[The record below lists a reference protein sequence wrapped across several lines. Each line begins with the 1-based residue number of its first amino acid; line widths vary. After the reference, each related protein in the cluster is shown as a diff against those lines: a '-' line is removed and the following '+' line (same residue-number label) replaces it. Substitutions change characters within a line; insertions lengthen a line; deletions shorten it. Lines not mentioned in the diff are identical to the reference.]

1 MTTLDP
7 TFWRG
12 RRVLVTGHTGFKGA
26 WLVLVLSEL
35 GAEVSG
41 YGMGPPSSP
50 SLFEA
55 ADVGSRVDSVEG
67 DVRDLDALH
76 AAVARS
82 RPEVL
87 FHLAAQAL
95 VRRSYDDPV
104 GTYTTNVIGTA
115 NVLEAT
121 RKANELRVAV
131 VATSDKCYR
140 LPDDGRPRNEDDPLG
155 GDDPYSSSKACAEL
169 VTAAYRDSFADEGAA
184 IASVRA
190 GNVIG
195 GGDWAAD
202 RLVPDAM
209 RAALD
214 GGAFVVRNPDAV
226 RPWQHVLCPLAG
238 YATLAER
245 LWEDRDAAGAWNF
258 GPDPGGDGPV
268 REVADRV
275 CRLWDDGLTWRTGG
289 GDGHRPEARILRVD
303 SAKARERLG
312 WAPRWGLDEALAAT
326 VDWFRAYRDG
336 ADLREVT
343 LAQVQEYLGTVRE
356 RHPRRSG

>member
-1 MTTLDP
+1 MTRPDL

-12 RRVLVTGHTGFKGA
+12 RRVLVTGHTGFKGG
-26 WLVLVLSEL
+26 WLVLLLSEL
-35 GAEVSG
+35 GAKVSG
-41 YGMGPPSSP
+41 FGMGPPSSP
-50 SLFEA
+50 SLFDA
-55 ADVGSRVDSVEG
+55 ADVGSRVESMEG
-67 DVRDLDALH
+67 DVRDLDGLR
-76 AAVARS
+76 AAMKRS

-87 FHLAAQAL
+87 FHLAAQAI
-95 VRRSYDDPV
+95 VRRSYEDPV

-121 RKANELRVAV
+121 READDLRVAV

-140 LPDDGRPRNEDDPLG
+140 LPEDGRPCSEDDPLG

-169 VTAAYRDSFADEGAA
+169 VTAAYRDSFAGNGPA

-209 RAALD
+209 RAATGG
-214 GGAFVVRNPDAV
+214 GGAFVVRSPDAV

-238 YATLAER
+238 YVTLAER
-245 LWEDRDAAGAWNF
+245 MWDDRGAAGAWNF
-258 GPDPGGDGPV
+258 GPDPGDDGPV

-275 CRLWDDGLTWRTGG
+275 CRLWGDGLAWRTGG
-289 GDGHRPEARILRVD
+289 SDGHRLEAPVLRVD
-303 SAKARERLG
+303 SGKARERLG

-336 ADLREVT
+336 ADLPAVT
-343 LAQVQEYLGTVRE
+343 LAQVREYLA
-356 RHPRRSG
+356 